1 MDNEQTPHPH
11 GSLAKNITIAVL
23 ILLLVAAAGSA
34 TYIYR
39 DRQAKKQA
47 ADMQATINQLQSQ
60 VSSLQ
65 AELAASKATS
75 TTTTPSAATLE
86 NIQAAITSGNTAA
99 LEGYM
104 APSVTVI
111 IAASEGM
118 GNRTPL
124 QAISDLAYIK
134 NLKNWDFNLPATTL
148 KQYQAGEYKT
158 YFKANS
164 LVGKSSDGHV
174 VAVNFNDQGK
184 INGIF
189 MAVNADLLK

>member
-11 GSLAKNITIAVL
+11 GSLAKNITIVVL

-47 ADMQATINQLQSQ
+47 ADMQATISQLQSQ

-148 KQYQAGEYKT
+148 KQYQAGAYKT

-164 LVGKSSDGHV
+164 LIGRSSDGHV